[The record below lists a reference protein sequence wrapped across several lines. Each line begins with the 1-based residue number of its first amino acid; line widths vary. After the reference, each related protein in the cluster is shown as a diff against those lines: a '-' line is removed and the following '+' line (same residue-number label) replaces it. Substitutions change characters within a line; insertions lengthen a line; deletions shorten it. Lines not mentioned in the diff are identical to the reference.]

1 MRRMTVQKPLRKT
14 DDPRRLR
21 GEEVD
26 ERPGGRP
33 EVRKDIARTWW
44 PDG

>member
-1 MRRMTVQKPLRKT
+1 MRRLTVQKPLKKT
-14 DDPRRLR
+14 DSRRVR
-21 GEEVD
+21 EEVD

-33 EVRKDIARTWW
+33 EVRRDIARIWW